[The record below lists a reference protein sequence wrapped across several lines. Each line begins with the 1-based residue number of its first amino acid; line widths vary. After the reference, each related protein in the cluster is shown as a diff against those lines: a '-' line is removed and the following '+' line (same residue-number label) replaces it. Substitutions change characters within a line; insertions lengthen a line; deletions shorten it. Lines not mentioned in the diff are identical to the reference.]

1 MAGGET
7 PLNEGKELAYDRA
20 RELRRRMGLEKGR
33 QILQANK
40 VVRKLVKEGRI
51 DGIGLI
57 AGTLDDTDEIN
68 RLALQAV
75 AGWRIESALRAV
87 PGIGPSRC
95 LEILMTLQAG
105 PNARI
110 RDLSPARRA
119 ELARYVRVAIGKGGA
134 HV

>member
-1 MAGGET
+1 MAGEK
-7 PLNEGKELAYDRA
+7 PLDEGRELAYDRA
-20 RELRRRMGLEKGR
+20 RALRQRMGLEKGR
-33 QILQANK
+33 QVVQANK

-57 AGTLDDTDEIN
+57 AGTLDDTDELN

-75 AGWRIESALRAV
+75 AGWRLEAAVKAV

-105 PNARI
+105 PSARI

-119 ELARYVRVAIGKGGA
+119 ELARYVRVATGKGGA